1 MHVAREQLDLGRAQG
16 RVQRQR
22 LEVRVAE
29 ADQLF
34 SSRLLRSLDNTTVT
48 TIVVV
53 VVIITIAGTHQHVHE
68 ERIALHARLRVVD
81 AEQARGGGDR
91 QAAVDEHRGPVVA
104 RRPVLG
110 VQVRQVEV
118 RAHPGRF

>member
-48 TIVVV
+48 TIV

-118 RAHPGRF
+118 RAHPRRF